1 MHAVDEA
8 HRPETVDP
16 VANLHTERFPD
27 RLLLDDALDQ
37 LSDDLRIAV
46 VLRDVADLDYAE
58 IAEVLDVP
66 VGTVKSRIS
75 RGRAALAAAA
85 APRRRSARNSWEP
98 IGPRRASNGSDMND
112 DLTLLAS
119 AYLDGDVTADE
130 RARVENDTEALAEVD
145 RLRSVRALLGD
156 VEPQAISVREAQLAA
171 ALEVWDRL
179 PERERTGARRDGTP
193 AGIDAAAVAGAA
205 SVTAPTPLSSR
216 RRSGRG
222 TSTRW
227 LTGAAAALVLVL
239 AGRRG
244 TPALVDR
251 LRRRGI
257 QRGDFER
264 GRGRSAHG
272 DRAPPTLRTLPPVTC
287 RHRQPEAAE
296 AADEATLELDTGIDN
311 AAPPGENVG
320 LDQLDNLTDL
330 ADFAAAAVGAPISP
344 DDVPAATSAAGGE
357 DLSEAETFLAEAEL
371 PRCLGV
377 DIIVGPAVYRDVPV
391 VVGIDESRN
400 LAIAYRAVDC
410 AEVARAR
417 LP

>member
-1 MHAVDEA
+1 
-8 HRPETVDP
+8 
-16 VANLHTERFPD
+16 
-27 RLLLDDALDQ
+27 
-37 LSDDLRIAV
+37 
-46 VLRDVADLDYAE
+46 
-58 IAEVLDVP
+58 
-66 VGTVKSRIS
+66 
-75 RGRAALAAAA
+75 
-85 APRRRSARNSWEP
+85 
-98 IGPRRASNGSDMND
+98 MND

-130 RARVENDTEALAEVD
+130 RARVENDAEALAEVD

-239 AGRRG
+239 AGG
-244 TPALVDR
+244 VALQLSSTGSDDAASSDETSSEEAAEALTATAAADPADSDLP
-251 LRRRGI
+251 
-257 QRGDFER
+257 
-264 GRGRSAHG
+264 
-272 DRAPPTLRTLPPVTC
+272 AP
-287 RHRQPEAAE
+287 AADGAE
-296 AADEATLELDTGIDN
+296 AADEAAPELDTGIDN

-344 DDVPAATSAAGGE
+344 DVPAATSAAGGE

-400 LAIAYRAVDC
+400 LAIAYRAADC
-410 AEVARAR
+410 TEVAQAR

>member
-1 MHAVDEA
+1 
-8 HRPETVDP
+8 
-16 VANLHTERFPD
+16 
-27 RLLLDDALDQ
+27 
-37 LSDDLRIAV
+37 
-46 VLRDVADLDYAE
+46 
-58 IAEVLDVP
+58 
-66 VGTVKSRIS
+66 
-75 RGRAALAAAA
+75 
-85 APRRRSARNSWEP
+85 
-98 IGPRRASNGSDMND
+98 
-112 DLTLLAS
+112 
-119 AYLDGDVTADE
+119 
-130 RARVENDTEALAEVD
+130 VENDTDVLAEVD

-171 ALEVWDRL
+171 ALGVWDRL

-216 RRSGRG
+216 RRSGWS

-239 AGRRG
+239 AGGVALQLSSTDADDETATEETSSDDGAESLTATARADDADAG
-244 TPALVDR
+244 LPA
-251 LRRRGI
+251 
-257 QRGDFER
+257 
-264 GRGRSAHG
+264 SA
-272 DRAPPTLRTLPPVTC
+272 
-287 RHRQPEAAE
+287 PEAAE
-296 AADEATLELDTGIDN
+296 DAPFELDTGIDN

-344 DDVPAATSAAGGE
+344 DDVPAATSAPGDE
-357 DLSEAETFLAEAEL
+357 DLSEAETVLAEAEL

-391 VVGIDESRN
+391 VVGIDERRN
-400 LAIAYRAVDC
+400 LAIAYRAATC
-410 AEVARAR
+410 AEVARAQ

>member
-1 MHAVDEA
+1 
-8 HRPETVDP
+8 
-16 VANLHTERFPD
+16 
-27 RLLLDDALDQ
+27 
-37 LSDDLRIAV
+37 
-46 VLRDVADLDYAE
+46 
-58 IAEVLDVP
+58 
-66 VGTVKSRIS
+66 
-75 RGRAALAAAA
+75 
-85 APRRRSARNSWEP
+85 
-98 IGPRRASNGSDMND
+98 MND

-156 VEPQAISVREAQLAA
+156 VEPQAISVREAQLAT

-179 PERERTGARRDGTP
+179 PERERTGARRDTTP

-216 RRSGRG
+216 RRSTRS

-227 LTGAAAALVLVL
+227 LTGAAATLLLVL
-239 AGRRG
+239 AGGVALQLSSSGSDDEASSEG
-244 TPALVDR
+244 TSSDDGADVLTTTARAADADAALPA
-251 LRRRGI
+251 
-257 QRGDFER
+257 
-264 GRGRSAHG
+264 
-272 DRAPPTLRTLPPVTC
+272 P
-287 RHRQPEAAE
+287 AAE
-296 AADEATLELDTGIDN
+296 SAEAGDEATLELDTGIDN
-311 AAPPGENVG
+311 EAPPGENAG

-330 ADFAAAAVGAPISP
+330 VDFAAAAVGAPVSP

-357 DLSEAETFLAEAEL
+357 EQSEAETFLAEAEF

-377 DIIVGPAVYRDVPV
+377 DIVVGPAVYRDVPV

-400 LAIAYRAVDC
+400 LVIAYRSATC

>member
-1 MHAVDEA
+1 
-8 HRPETVDP
+8 
-16 VANLHTERFPD
+16 
-27 RLLLDDALDQ
+27 
-37 LSDDLRIAV
+37 
-46 VLRDVADLDYAE
+46 
-58 IAEVLDVP
+58 
-66 VGTVKSRIS
+66 
-75 RGRAALAAAA
+75 
-85 APRRRSARNSWEP
+85 
-98 IGPRRASNGSDMND
+98 MND

-130 RARVENDTEALAEVD
+130 RARVESDTDALAEVD

-156 VEPQAISVREAQLAA
+156 VERQAISVREAQLAT
-171 ALEVWDRL
+171 ALDVWDRL
-179 PERERTGARRDGTP
+179 PERERNGARRDGTP

-239 AGRRG
+239 AGGVALQLSSTGADDDTSSEETSSADAADDGADDALASTARADAADEADADL
-244 TPALVDR
+244 PAP
-251 LRRRGI
+251 
-257 QRGDFER
+257 
-264 GRGRSAHG
+264 
-272 DRAPPTLRTLPPVTC
+272 AP
-287 RHRQPEAAE
+287 AAE
-296 AADEATLELDTGIDN
+296 ATDEATLELDTGVDN

-320 LDQLDNLTDL
+320 LDQLDDLTDL

-344 DDVPAATSAAGGE
+344 DDVPAATSAEGGE
-357 DLSEAETFLAEAEL
+357 DLSEAETFLAEAEF

-400 LAIAYRAVDC
+400 LAIAYRAATC